1 MRNKVRIETWP
12 AVELIEATETLS
24 ALEFSDAINKPGD
37 AFDAE
42 RVLGDGA

>member
-1 MRNKVRIETWP
+1 MRIETWP

-24 ALEFSDAINKPGD
+24 ALESGDAINKPWD